1 MANEYTFGQKLQGI
15 GAALSGTVPQ
25 FQQEMQQLD
34 EARIKAMYQD
44 AGAAYQMLQGNNYQG
59 IIDLAND
66 RLSILRRLP
75 GSDPSD
81 TQQVLQLAQNAMAGD
96 TNAKAQLYDV
106 LGNAYST
113 GVSRGLTQPL
123 PVSKYLGTEDGVVLM
138 QAPSGQIERIDLY
151 EQEGAGGN
159 GQSYA
164 QRQAWKEL
172 RKDFKSG
179 SDAVSNNAKTVLEE
193 YGKVEGLINQAT
205 DKNVDD
211 RSRRQAAATLV
222 TVLARMASPGVVT
235 DRDFINF
242 SGGLGLLDY
251 AKSEAARGGDFALFK
266 DYLSGKGL
274 DDTIVASID
283 PMNPD
288 GFSREGMLALANNL
302 VIPAGRTLLGTFAS
316 QMSSAKEYNPAEFEM
331 RATFSP
337 NNPNIKK
344 LGEIAFEGFN
354 MRDYYSNPESYI
366 IGMQQQSQQATP
378 QPQQPQQMMPPPGT
392 TLYPNYEAAAD
403 AARSMAIGDV
413 IYYWDGDQIRSEEL
427 Q

>member
-1 MANEYTFGQKLQGI
+1 MANEYTLGQKISGI

-34 EARIKAMYQD
+34 EARMKAMYQD
-44 AGAAYQMLQGNNYQG
+44 AGAAYQMFQKKNYGG

-66 RLSILRRLP
+66 RLRILQRLP

-81 TQQVLQLAQNAMAGD
+81 TMQVLQLTQSAQAG
-96 TNAKAQLYDV
+96 NPEAQAQLSQV
-106 LGNAYST
+106 LDSAYKQ
-113 GVSRGLTQPL
+113 GIARGYVAP
-123 PVSKYLGTEDGVVLM
+123 PAAPKYLGTEEGVILT
-138 QAPSGQIERIDLY
+138 QSPSGEIQRTELY
-151 EQEGAGGN
+151 DQEGAGGN
-159 GQSYA
+159 GQTYQ

-205 DKNVDD
+205 DKNVDV

-235 DRDFINF
+235 DRDFVNF

-266 DYLSGKGL
+266 DYMGGKGL
-274 DDTIVASID
+274 DDTILASID

-288 GFSREGMLALANNL
+288 GFSREGMLGLANNL

-316 QMSSAKEYNPAEFEM
+316 QISSAKEYNPAEFEM

-344 LGEIAFEGFN
+344 LGELAFEGFN
-354 MRDYYSNPESYI
+354 MRDYYSNPETYVTE
-366 IGMQQQSQQATP
+366 MQKQSQQAAP
-378 QPQQPQQMMPPPGT
+378 QSQQPQQMMPPPGT
-392 TLYPNYEAAAD
+392 TIYANYEAASD

-413 IYYWDGDQIRSEEL
+413 IYYWDGEEISSEEL

>member
-1 MANEYTFGQKLQGI
+1 MANEYTLGQKLQGI
-15 GAALSGTVPQ
+15 GAALGGTVPQ
-25 FQQEMQQLD
+25 FQQQMQQLD
-34 EARIKAMYQD
+34 EARMKAMYQD
-44 AGAAYQMLQGNNYQG
+44 AGAAYQMLQSNNYGG

-66 RLSILRRLP
+66 RLRILQRLP

-81 TQQVLQLAQNAMAGD
+81 TMQVLQLTQSAQAG
-96 TNAKAQLYDV
+96 NPEAQAQLSQV
-106 LGNAYST
+106 LGSAYQQ
-113 GVSRGLTQPL
+113 GISRGY
-123 PVSKYLGTEDGVVLM
+123 VSPPAAPKYLGTEEGIILT
-138 QAPSGQIERIDLY
+138 QSPSGEIQRTELY
-151 EQEGAGGN
+151 DQEGAGGN
-159 GQSYA
+159 GQTYQ

-235 DRDFINF
+235 DRDFVNF

-274 DDTIVASID
+274 DDTILASID

-354 MRDYYSNPESYI
+354 MRDYYSSPESYVTE
-366 IGMQQQSQQATP
+366 MRQQSQQAAP
-378 QPQQPQQMMPPPGT
+378 QSQQPQQMMPPPGT
-392 TLYPNYEAAAD
+392 TIYSNYEAAAD
-403 AARSMAIGDV
+403 AAQSMAIGDV
-413 IYYWDGDQIRSEEL
+413 IHYWDGEEIRSEEL
-427 Q
+427 E

>member
-15 GAALSGTVPQ
+15 GAALSGTIPQ
-25 FQQEMQQLD
+25 FQQEMQQLS
-34 EARIKAMYQD
+34 EARTKAMYQD

-81 TQQVLQLAQNAMAGD
+81 TQRVLQLAQNAMAGD

-123 PVSKYLGTEDGVVLM
+123 PVNKYLGTEDGVVLM

-172 RKDFKSG
+172 RKDFK
-179 SDAVSNNAKTVLEE
+179 DNADKTLDKASTVLEE
-193 YGKVEGLINQAT
+193 YGKVGGLINQAT
-205 DKNVDD
+205 DKKVDE
-211 RSRRQAAATLV
+211 RSRRQAAATLI

-235 DRDFINF
+235 DRDFANQA
-242 SGGLGLLDY
+242 GGLGFGAY
-251 AKSEAARGGDFALFK
+251 VSREIANNGDFSALTN
-266 DYLSGKGL
+266 YLQGKGL
-274 DDTIVASID
+274 DSSILAAID
-283 PMNPD
+283 PLNPELLD
-288 GFSREGMLALANNL
+288 KESLLALADNL
-302 VIPAGRTLLGTFAS
+302 VIPAGRSVLGSYADQMYSAS
-316 QMSSAKEYNPAEFEM
+316 QYNPADFEM
-331 RATFSP
+331 RSTFQP
-337 NNPNIKK
+337 NSVNIRK
-344 LGEIAFEGFN
+344 LGEISLPGFN
-354 MRDYYSNPESYI
+354 MKDYFSDPQNYI
-366 IGMQQQSQQATP
+366 TELSQQQSQQAAP
-378 QPQQPQQMMPPPGT
+378 QPQQMMPPPGT
-392 TLYPNYEAAAD
+392 TLYPNYEAAAE
-403 AARSMAIGDV
+403 AARSMAIGDM
-413 IYYWDGDQIRSEEL
+413 IYYWDGDQIRTEEL